1 VRQIPST
8 FVTAKKEQPRKAYDG
23 VAVAVPVTVPYAR
36 YSIRAAHWWLA
47 RALSALLKASNL
59 RKEDIDGLTV
69 SSFTLAPDT
78 AIGLTQHLGLSPR
91 WLDHIPLGGASGVV
105 ALRRAARA
113 VQAGDAEV
121 VACIAGDTN
130 HVDSFRLTLANFS
143 QFARDAV
150 YPYGAGGPNA
160 SFAFLTSYYM
170 QNHGATRED
179 FGKLCVAQRANALKF
194 PLALFKKPLSL
205 EEYLGARPIAEPLHL
220 FDCVMP
226 CAGAEAFLVMG
237 EDRARALKLPF
248 ARLKATIERHNA
260 FASDPV
266 QMRAGWAL
274 DREDLYRQA
283 GAGPEDMD
291 FVQTYDDYPVISVMQ
306 LEDLGFC
313 GKGEGPAFVRR
324 HSFTWDGSFP
334 LNTSGG
340 QLSVGQAGAAG
351 GFLGMVEAIRQ
362 LTGQAEARQV
372 VKAKLGLVSGFGM
385 INYDRGLGSGAA
397 ILGTSKA

>member
-1 VRQIPST
+1 VS
-8 FVTAKKEQPRKAYDG
+8 AKKEQPRKAYDG

-274 DREDLYRQA
+274 DRDDLYRQA
-283 GAGPEDMD
+283 GAGPQDMD
-291 FVQTYDDYPVISVMQ
+291 FVETYDDYPVISVMQ

>member
-1 VRQIPST
+1 MRQDY
-8 FVTAKKEQPRKAYDG
+8 AG
-23 VAVAVPVTVPYAR
+23 VAVAIPVTVPYVR

-47 RALSALLKASNL
+47 RALSSLLEESKL
-59 RKEDIDGLTV
+59 KKEDIDGLSV

-91 WLDHIPLGGASGVV
+91 WLDHVPYGGASGVV

-121 VACIAGDTN
+121 VACLAGDTN

-170 QNHGATRED
+170 RTYGATRED

-194 PLALFKKPLSL
+194 PHALFKKPLSM
-205 EEYLGARPIAEPLHL
+205 EEYLSARPIADPLHL

-226 CAGAEAFLVMG
+226 CAGAEAFLVLSS
-237 EDRARALKLPF
+237 ERASSLNIPF
-248 ARLKATIERHNA
+248 ARVLGTIERHNA
-260 FASDPV
+260 FPSDPV

-274 DREDLYRQA
+274 DKDELYRQA
-283 GAGPEDMD
+283 GAASSDMS
-291 FVQTYDDYPVISVMQ
+291 FVQTYDDYPVISLMQ

-313 GKGEGPAFVRR
+313 GKGEGPGFVRR
-324 HSFTWDGSFP
+324 HSFMHDGTFP
-334 LNTSGG
+334 MNTSGG

-351 GFLGMVEAIRQ
+351 GYLGLVEAIRQ
-362 LTGQAEARQV
+362 LTGQAPGRQV
-372 VKAKLGLVSGFGM
+372 KDAKLGLVSGFGM
-385 INYDRGLGSGAA
+385 INYDRGIASGAA
-397 ILGTSKA
+397 ILGC

>member
-1 VRQIPST
+1 M
-8 FVTAKKEQPRKAYDG
+8 RKGYDG
-23 VAVAVPVTVPYAR
+23 VVVAAPVTVPYVR

-47 RALSALLKASNL
+47 RALSELLSGSKL
-59 RKEDIDGLTV
+59 KKDDIDGLSV

-91 WLDHIPLGGASGVV
+91 WLDHVPFGGASGVV

-160 SFAFLTSYYM
+160 SFAFLTAYYM
-170 QNHGATRED
+170 RTYGARRED

-194 PLALFKKPLSL
+194 PHALFKKPLTL
-205 EEYLGARPIAEPLHL
+205 EEYMSARPIADPLHL

-226 CAGAEAFLVMG
+226 CAGAEAFLVTS
-237 EDRARALKLPF
+237 EDRARSVKLPF
-248 ARLKATIERHNA
+248 ARLLGTIERHNA
-260 FASDPV
+260 FSADPV
-266 QMRAGWAL
+266 QLRAGWAL
-274 DREDLYRQA
+274 DRDELYAQVGCSPR
-283 GAGPEDMD
+283 DID
-291 FVQTYDDYPVISVMQ
+291 FVQAYDDYPVITLLQ

-313 GKGEGPAFVRR
+313 GKGEGPSFVREHR
-324 HSFTWDGSFP
+324 FTWDGDFP

-340 QLSVGQAGAAG
+340 QLSAGQAGAAG

-362 LTGQAEARQV
+362 LTAEASGRQV
-372 VKAKLGLVSGFGM
+372 PDAKIGLVSGFGM

-397 ILGTSKA
+397 ILAAGQ

>member
-1 VRQIPST
+1 MRQDY
-8 FVTAKKEQPRKAYDG
+8 AG
-23 VAVAVPVTVPYAR
+23 VAVAVPVTVPYVR

-47 RALSALLKASNL
+47 RSLSDLLKISSLKKA
-59 RKEDIDGLTV
+59 DIDGLSV

-91 WLDHIPLGGASGVV
+91 WLDHVPYGGASGIV

-121 VACIAGDTN
+121 VACLAGDTN

-160 SFAFLTSYYM
+160 SFAFLTAYYM
-170 QNHGATRED
+170 RSYGATRED

-194 PLALFKKPLSL
+194 PHALFKKPLSL
-205 EEYLGARPIAEPLHL
+205 DEYLSARPIADPLHL

-226 CAGAEAFLVMG
+226 CAGAEAFLVLSS
-237 EDRARALKLPF
+237 ERAESLKIPF
-248 ARLKATIERHNA
+248 ARLLGTIERHNA
-260 FASDPV
+260 FPSDPV

-274 DREDLYRQA
+274 DKDELYRQA
-283 GAGPEDMD
+283 GAAPSDMS
-291 FVQTYDDYPVISVMQ
+291 FVQTYDDYPVISLMQ

-313 GKGEGPAFVRR
+313 GKGEGPGFVRR
-324 HSFTWDGSFP
+324 HSFTHDGSFP
-334 LNTSGG
+334 INTSGG

-351 GFLGMVEAIRQ
+351 GFLGLVEAVRQ
-362 LTGQAEARQV
+362 LTGQAPGRQV
-372 VKAKLGLVSGFGM
+372 KDAKLGLVSGFGM
-385 INYDRGLGSGAA
+385 INYDRGIASGAA
-397 ILGTSKA
+397 ILGC